1 MTKFYSLC
9 DARFVDVAEVV
20 NVALSE
26 EEEVSL
32 ERLECLVNEGNITK
46 EELEEIKQ
54 SCKTYNGEYLVPG
67 YITREL
73 VGIYFEL
80 LIENLDYTIEEKLKT
95 LDEEDREEFKKNSK
109 ILLKEIKE
117 RNLYPKIISQT
128 VDYNWN
134 ETIELEFVEVK
145 NEKEREEI
153 YITAVEKLANTITGP
168 FTDGGN
174 SIRSTAYFVEKPLE
188 LDTYF

>member
-1 MTKFYSLC
+1 MTKFYSVC

-26 EEEVSL
+26 EEVSL
-32 ERLECLVNEGNITK
+32 ERLECLANEGNITQ

-54 SCKTYNGEYLVPG
+54 SCKTYNGEYLITG

-80 LIENLDYTIEEKLKT
+80 LIEDLDYGIEEKLKT

-117 RNLYPKIISQT
+117 RNLYPRIIGQRI
-128 VDYNWN
+128 DPNWN

-145 NEKEREEI
+145 NNKELKEI
-153 YITAVEKLANTITGP
+153 YITVVEKMANTIVGH
-168 FTDGGN
+168 FTDGG
-174 SIRSTAYFVEKPLE
+174 SSVRSTTYFVEKPLE